1 MLNKVNFSEGKIKT
15 TSVVKDENIKEEAIW
30 YIIHH

>member
-1 MLNKVNFSEGKIKT
+1 MLNKVNFSEGKIKK
-15 TSVVKDENIKEEAIW
+15 TSVAKGENIKEEAIW